1 MKKAIA
7 TLLVIIFVLAMFTGC
22 AKETGT
28 ATQTAATPATAEEA
42 TASDAKDG
50 VQFGD
55 YFVPKGD
62 WVIGLSNSYYGNT
75 WRHQM
80 VESFVNVA
88 EQAKQDG
95 LIKDYLV
102 QNGDNTVNAQIDQI
116 NSFILEGVDAIV
128 VNAASSTA
136 LNSVLKKAQDA
147 GILVIAFDSI
157 VDDKAIVCM
166 DFDFVEWA
174 TINCDWLHENKGEN
188 LNVVI
193 CRGISGSAPEV
204 IQTEAYL
211 QLCDKFNWNVVATVI
226 GEADN
231 ATAQEEFMKLIPSL
245 GHIDAVLNAGGDS
258 YGIIQA
264 FESSGVEVPV
274 VFGDN
279 SAEFMNWWNDHLDYQ
294 TISTRSGPHCGSCV
308 FWVALAGL
316 NGTELP
322 MNMRLEL
329 SSFTVEDAPQFA
341 NMEAGTLAGSDFTY
355 DEAMARIEAAKE
367 G

>member
-136 LNSVLKKAQDA
+136 LNSVLKRRRMP
-147 GILVIAFDSI
+147 GFWSSRLTLSL
-157 VDDKAIVCM
+157 
-166 DFDFVEWA
+166 
-174 TINCDWLHENKGEN
+174 TIRLSFAWTLT
-188 LNVVI
+188 L
-193 CRGISGSAPEV
+193 
-204 IQTEAYL
+204 
-211 QLCDKFNWNVVATVI
+211 
-226 GEADN
+226 
-231 ATAQEEFMKLIPSL
+231 
-245 GHIDAVLNAGGDS
+245 
-258 YGIIQA
+258 
-264 FESSGVEVPV
+264 SSGPR
-274 VFGDN
+274 
-279 SAEFMNWWNDHLDYQ
+279 
-294 TISTRSGPHCGSCV
+294 STVTGC
-308 FWVALAGL
+308 
-316 NGTELP
+316 TKIK
-322 MNMRLEL
+322 
-329 SSFTVEDAPQFA
+329 
-341 NMEAGTLAGSDFTY
+341 
-355 DEAMARIEAAKE
+355 ARI
-367 G
+367 